1 MRRFPILACI
11 VSASSLLAAGYASAG
26 AVSDIYRAGVFGLPW
41 SADKNAIQA
50 KYPGGKWDQDEAGHA
65 RYCAAS
71 RQNLLKLPAQYESKE
86 MCFLIGKDGT
96 LASATAVMDASLP
109 ALLAIVNRCRTTFG
123 DYDAM
128 VRDHEAIQ
136 SRYSGM
142 LWTRD
147 APYLVRVYSENDA
160 DGRPVAVS
168 YTVADQ
174 ANLYMDG
181 AAKVSN
187 VIERK

>member
-1 MRRFPILACI
+1 MRRIPILACI
-11 VSASSLLAAGYASAG
+11 VTSYALLAAGQASAG
-26 AVSDIYRAGVFGLPW
+26 AVSSVYHSGAYGLPW
-41 SADKNAIQA
+41 SADRTAIQA
-50 KYPGGKWDQDEAGHA
+50 KYPGGKWDEDEAGHA
-65 RYCAAS
+65 RYCVAS
-71 RQNLLKLPAQYESKE
+71 RQNLLKLPAQYESKQL
-86 MCFLIGKDGT
+86 CFLIGKDGT

-128 VRDHEAIQ
+128 VRDHDAIQ

-147 APYLVRVYSENDA
+147 APYLVRVYSENDT